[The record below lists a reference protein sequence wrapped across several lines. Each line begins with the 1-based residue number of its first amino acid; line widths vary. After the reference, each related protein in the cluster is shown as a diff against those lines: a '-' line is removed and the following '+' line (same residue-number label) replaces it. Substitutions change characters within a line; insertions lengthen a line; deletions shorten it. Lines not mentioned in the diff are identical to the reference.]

1 MTSILIPIADGSE
14 EIEAVT
20 LINVLR
26 RAGFDV
32 TVASVSQLEIKGA
45 RQIKLT
51 ADKKLEECQHESFD
65 GIFLPGGM
73 PGATN
78 LAACEPLI
86 AMLKKHA
93 GADKYYGAI
102 CASPAVVLAANGLL
116 DGKKAT
122 TYPGFEA
129 KLPDQTCA
137 QERVVA
143 DGNCITAQSPGSAQE
158 FALRIIAHLAGEGK
172 SKEIRGDLC

>member
-26 RAGFDV
+26 RAGFSV
-32 TVASVSQLEIKGA
+32 TSAGVSSLEISGA
-45 RQIKLT
+45 RKIGLV
-51 ADKKLEECQHESFD
+51 ADKLLADCRKDSFD

-78 LAACEPLI
+78 LAASNLLI
-86 AMLKKHA
+86 TLLRNQAQA
-93 GADKYYGAI
+93 GKFYGAI
-102 CASPAVVLAANGLL
+102 CASPAIVLAAHGLL
-116 DGKKAT
+116 EGKKAT
-122 TYPGFEA
+122 AYPSFES
-129 KLPDQTCA
+129 KLPDSSLASQK
-137 QERVVA
+137 VVV

-158 FALRIIAHLAGEGK
+158 FALKIIAEMASMAK
-172 SKEIRGDLC
+172 ADEIRRDLC